1 MSSSDLK
8 PITINPELFK
18 LKNNKNKTLKKNIK
32 TVRNIEPN
40 KLKSDLLNKI
50 KNYREKK
57 KEDNFN
63 LVNRTQKQ
71 SINEDEIEKKEK
83 TMSNFNEEIKIKM
96 DKDISNNLESNDEF
110 MESIN
115 FLKNLSSKKNEN
127 TQQNSQNIPIS
138 LDNNFNVEKDIPSID
153 KKFN

>member
-57 KEDNFN
+57 K
-63 LVNRTQKQ
+63 RR
-71 SINEDEIEKKEK
+71 
-83 TMSNFNEEIKIKM
+83 
-96 DKDISNNLESNDEF
+96 
-110 MESIN
+110 
-115 FLKNLSSKKNEN
+115 
-127 TQQNSQNIPIS
+127 
-138 LDNNFNVEKDIPSID
+138 
-153 KKFN
+153 